1 MDQTISKNSKITV
14 CIFGKHIDMLF
25 SEKNAPEYEENTF
38 ELLNYEN
45 DRQLNDII
53 KKYDPHVYITFGDWQ
68 QYKLL
73 CNAPYEIRKRWMN
86 YPIDVSLDQLG
97 TDALNCYI
105 SSTFCYNSSE
115 GSNQLVSV
123 FTPTYRSAQKIFRP
137 LQSLLDQT
145 YKNWEWVIIDDSDD
159 NDVTFNLLKEISEID
174 HRIKVFKN
182 ARKSGSIGELKR
194 WAAGLCSGEYLCE
207 LDHDD
212 ELTSKCL
219 EYVVKTFQKY
229 TEAGFAYTDSAEIYE
244 EDKSNLKYGEGF
256 SLGYGNYR
264 QEIYNGKTYEV
275 VNGPK
280 INPKTI
286 RHIVGVPNHIRS
298 WRRDT
303 YFKVNGHNPHLH
315 VCDDYELIIK
325 TFLTTKIAYIPKL
338 GYIQYRNKD
347 GNTTISR
354 NKEIQRLTKIIKNS
368 YDHLIHKKF
377 VELEIND
384 FLYDEKTQSSN
395 IDVPNPLFEQHVC
408 IISDVN

>member
-1 MDQTISKNSKITV
+1 
-14 CIFGKHIDMLF
+14 
-25 SEKNAPEYEENTF
+25 
-38 ELLNYEN
+38 
-45 DRQLNDII
+45 
-53 KKYDPHVYITFGDWQ
+53 
-68 QYKLL
+68 
-73 CNAPYEIRKRWMN
+73 
-86 YPIDVSLDQLG
+86 
-97 TDALNCYI
+97 
-105 SSTFCYNSSE
+105 
-115 GSNQLVSV
+115 
-123 FTPTYRSAQKIFRP
+123 
-137 LQSLLDQT
+137 LDQT

-182 ARKSGSIGELKR
+182 ARRSGSIGELKR

-229 TEAGFAYTDSAEIYE
+229 PEAGFAYTDSAEIYE
-244 EDKSNLKYGEGF
+244 DDKSNVKYEAGF
-256 SLGYGNYR
+256 SLGYGSYR

-286 RHIVGVPNHIRS
+286 RHIVGIPNHIRS

-354 NKEIQRLTKIIKNS
+354 NKEIQRLTRIIKNS

-384 FLYDEKTQSSN
+384 FLYNEKTQSSN
-395 IDVPNPLFEQHVC
+395 IDVPNPPFEQHVC